1 MTRRTPFD
9 AICSAAVVHEL
20 QPLIGAR
27 LQRIAQT
34 DDHTLLLGLYRSQNS
49 AENDLAG
56 ENPLAIIWHPEFAR
70 MHLLAKR
77 PPSPKNPT
85 PFAMAL
91 RKFVGE
97 GRIAFVR
104 QRGLDRI
111 VDIGI
116 SAPEGDFQL
125 VVELMGRHSNVAL
138 VDSDR
143 KILACAKHVSPKQSK
158 RPIRPGIAYEPPPF
172 DPKPTLLDVKPGDD
186 LKGIEG
192 VSPFL
197 RDLIG
202 DKLTLEQVQNALKSG
217 KFDPHFSHTAGAYP
231 FEFAVDSI
239 PRVSMSIALEQA
251 FALREQSDALTA
263 KRTTLAAQ
271 IQRVIDARNTA
282 LQGIAEAIQ
291 LADRSHEIQQ
301 QAELILAYQGQI
313 KLGDTKLDAYDY
325 EGNPIEIPLLA
336 DKTAVE
342 NANRLFN
349 RAKHAKERRS
359 EVEHQQHRLQRD
371 LNEALAFFAQIEAAT
386 TPDELDHL
394 KDFAL
399 KHKWLHTLGAP
410 KAKEDRPF
418 QGFPI
423 RELLSPGG
431 YRVLY
436 GTNATSNDHLTTK
449 IAKGNDWWF
458 HVRGQTSSHV
468 ILLTQ
473 GQPEKVQMPDLMF
486 AALVSVKNSVAKHA
500 SHVPVDYTLKKYV
513 RKPRGSAPGLAVY
526 EREKTLHVDP

>member
-1 MTRRTPFD
+1 MVRRTPFD
-9 AICSAAVVHEL
+9 AICLAAVVHEL
-20 QPLIGAR
+20 QPLVGAR

-34 DDHTLLLGLYRSQNS
+34 DDHTLILGLYRSQNS
-49 AENDLAG
+49 ANNDLAS

-70 MHLLAKR
+70 MHLLARR
-77 PPSPKNPT
+77 PSSPKNPT
-85 PFAMAL
+85 SLTMTL
-91 RKFVGE
+91 RKFVSE
-97 GRIAFVR
+97 GRIAFIR

-125 VVELMGRHSNVAL
+125 VIELMGRHSNVIL
-138 VDSDR
+138 VDSQR
-143 KILACAKHVSPKQSK
+143 KILACAKHISPKQSK

-172 DPKPTLLDVKPGDD
+172 EPKTSLLEIDPTDD
-186 LKGIEG
+186 LKGVEG

-197 RDLIG
+197 RELISE
-202 DKLTLEQVQNALKSG
+202 KITLEEVQKTIKSG
-217 KFDPHFSHTAGAYP
+217 NFHPHFSHEYGAYP
-231 FEFAVDSI
+231 FPFSIDSI

-251 FALREQSDALTA
+251 FALREQGDELRA
-263 KRTTLAAQ
+263 KRTSLSAQ
-271 IQRVIDARNTA
+271 LQRVIDARNTA
-282 LQGIAEAIQ
+282 LAGIQEAIE

-301 QAELILAYQGQI
+301 QGELILAYQGQI
-313 KLGDTKLDAYDY
+313 KIGDSKLEAYDY
-325 EGNPIEIPLLA
+325 EGIPITIALLP
-336 DKTAVE
+336 DKTPIE

-359 EVEHQQHRLQRD
+359 EVLSQQIRLQRD
-371 LNEALAFFAQIEAAT
+371 LNEAQSVFDQLQSAT
-386 TPDELDHL
+386 TLDEIETLREV
-394 KDFAL
+394 AQQ
-399 KHKWLHTLGAP
+399 HKWLHVGGAP

-436 GTNATSNDHLTTK
+436 GTTATSNDFLTNK
-449 IAKGNDWWF
+449 VAKGNDWWF
-458 HVRGQTSSHV
+458 HVRGQTSAHV
-468 ILLTQ
+468 VLLTQ
-473 GQPEKVQMPDLMF
+473 NQPEKVQMPDLIF
-486 AALVSVKNSVAKHA
+486 AATVSVKNSVAKHS

>member
-1 MTRRTPFD
+1 MVRRTPFD
-9 AICSAAVVHEL
+9 AICLAAVVHEL
-20 QPLIGAR
+20 QPLVGAR

-34 DDHTLLLGLYRSQNS
+34 DDHTLILGLYRSQNS
-49 AENDLAG
+49 ADSDLAG

-70 MHLLAKR
+70 MHLLASR

-85 PFAMAL
+85 VLTMTL
-91 RKFVGE
+91 RKFVSE
-97 GRIAFVR
+97 GRIAFIR

-116 SAPEGDFQL
+116 SAPDGDFQI

-197 RDLIG
+197 REMIG
-202 DKLTLEQVQNALKSG
+202 EKLTLEQVQNAVKTG
-217 KFDPHFSHTAGAYP
+217 IFDPHFSHTSGAYP
-231 FEFAVDSI
+231 FQFALDSI

-251 FALREQSDALTA
+251 FALREQSDALNA
-263 KRTTLAAQ
+263 KRTSLAAQ

-282 LQGIAEAIQ
+282 LTGIYEAIN
-291 LADRSHEIQQ
+291 LADRSHEVQQ

-313 KLGDTKLDAYDY
+313 KLGDSSLEAYDY
-325 EGNPIEIPLLA
+325 EGNPITIALLP
-336 DKTAVE
+336 DKTAIE

-359 EVEHQQHRLQRD
+359 EVITQQTRLQRD
-371 LNEALAFFAQIEAAT
+371 LTEAQSAFDKIQSAT
-386 TPDELDHL
+386 TLSEIESLREI
-394 KDFAL
+394 AQQR
-399 KHKWLHTLGAP
+399 KWLHTVGTP

-436 GTNATSNDHLTTK
+436 GTNATSNDHLTNK

-458 HVRGQTSSHV
+458 HVRGQTSAHV
-468 ILLTQ
+468 VLITQ
-473 GQPEKVQMPDLMF
+473 GQPEKVQMPDLLF
-486 AALVSVKNSVAKHA
+486 AAIVSVKNSVAKHA